1 MDLVR
6 RRLRNHRLDRSEF
19 RSPAAVVRW
28 SGAVQAQDYSGAKW
42 AIGLRAK
49 GVTEVDVDRAFDA
62 GAILRTHVLRPTW
75 HFVAPDDIRWMLDLT
90 APRIHAANGYAYR
103 IFDLDAAIF
112 RRSRKALA
120 RALRGGPA
128 RTRSELAPVLRREGI
143 AAEGI
148 RLAALMMDA
157 ELEGIVVSGPRRG
170 KQFTYALL
178 EERAPRARTLP
189 RDEALAELAK
199 RYFTSHGPATLR
211 DYAWWSGLT
220 VGDAIAGIEAVAPAL
235 QREVIDG
242 RSCWSVGT
250 KVPSPRASAT
260 AHLLPNYD
268 EYLVAYKDRGPV
280 VGAWRGDVF
289 AHHFVIDGQLAGR
302 WKRTLKKDAVVV
314 ESVPYR
320 RLSREYARALASAA
334 ERYGKFL
341 QLPVRMPRDG
351 GRPNIQ
357 PNG

>member
-6 RRLRNHRLDRSEF
+6 RRLRNHRLERSEF
-19 RSPAAVVRW
+19 RSPAEVVRW

-62 GAILRTHVLRPTW
+62 GAILRTHLLRPTW

-103 IFDLDAAIF
+103 LCELDASVF
-112 RRSRKALA
+112 RRSRKVLA
-120 RALRGGPA
+120 RALRGGRA
-128 RTRSELAPVLRREGI
+128 RTRSELASRLRSEGI
-143 AAEGI
+143 AAEGL

-157 ELEGIVVSGPRRG
+157 ELEGIVVSGPRPG
-170 KQFTYALL
+170 KQFTHALL
-178 EERAPRARTLP
+178 EERAPSARTLP
-189 RDEALAELAK
+189 RDESLVELAK

-220 VGDAIAGIEAVAPAL
+220 VGDARAGIEAAAPAL

-242 RSCWSVGT
+242 RTCWSVRT
-250 KVPSPRASAT
+250 KVPAPRASAA

-280 VGAWRGDVF
+280 VGPLRGDVF
-289 AHHFVIDGQLAGR
+289 AHHFVIDGRLAGT
-302 WKRTLKKDAVVV
+302 WKRALKKDAVQV
-314 ESVPYR
+314 EIVPYR
-320 RLSREYARALASAA
+320 RLSRECARALASAA
-334 ERYGKFL
+334 GRYGKYL
-341 QLPVRMPRDG
+341 QLPVRMPRAG
-351 GRPNIQ
+351 GQPNIQ
-357 PNG
+357 PKG

>member
-19 RSPAAVVRW
+19 RSPGDVVRW
-28 SGAVQAQDYSGAKW
+28 SGAVQAQDYAGARW

-49 GVTEVDVDRAFDA
+49 DLTDADVERAFDE
-62 GAILRTHVLRPTW
+62 GTILRTHLLRPTW
-75 HFVAPDDIRWMLDLT
+75 HFVTPADIRWMLALT
-90 APRIHAANGYAYR
+90 APRIHAANAYAYR
-103 IFDLDAAIF
+103 LCELDASAF
-112 RRSRKALA
+112 RRSRKVLE
-120 RALRGGPA
+120 RALRGGRA
-128 RTRSELAPVLRREGI
+128 RTRSELASILGREGI
-143 AAEGI
+143 AAEGL

-170 KQFTYALL
+170 KEFTYALL
-178 EERAPRARTLP
+178 AERAPSARTLP

-220 VGDAIAGIEAVAPAL
+220 VRDAKAGIEAVAPAL
-235 QREVIDG
+235 DEEVIAG
-242 RSCWSVGT
+242 RTCWSLAT

-260 AHLLPNYD
+260 AHLLPNFD

-280 VGAWRGDVF
+280 VGSLSGEVF
-289 AHHFVIDGQLAGR
+289 AHHFVIDGRLAGR
-302 WKRTLKKDAVVV
+302 WKRTLKKDSVLV
-314 ESVPYR
+314 EFIPNR

-351 GRPNIQ
+351 RRPNIQ
-357 PNG
+357 PKG

>member
-1 MDLVR
+1 MDLAR

-19 RSPAAVVRW
+19 RSPAEVVRW
-28 SGAVQAQDYSGAKW
+28 SGALQAQDYSGAKW

-62 GAILRTHVLRPTW
+62 GAILRTHALRPTW

-90 APRIHAANGYAYR
+90 APRIHAANGYTYR

-112 RRSRKALA
+112 RRSRKALS
-120 RALRGGPA
+120 RALRGGQE
-128 RTRSELAPVLRREGI
+128 RTRSELASVLRREGI

-178 EERAPRARTLP
+178 EERAPSARTLP

-220 VGDAIAGIEAVAPAL
+220 AGDAIAGIEAVAPAL
-235 QREVIDG
+235 QKEVIG
-242 RSCWSVGT
+242 SQTCWSVGT

-280 VGAWRGDVF
+280 VGPWRGDVF
-289 AHHFVIDGQLAGR
+289 AHHFVIDGRLAGR
-302 WKRTLKKDAVVV
+302 WKRALKKDAVLV

-320 RLSREYARALASAA
+320 RLSREEARALASAA
-334 ERYGKFL
+334 ERYGKYL
-341 QLPVRMPRDG
+341 QLPVRMPRAG

>member
-19 RSPAAVVRW
+19 RIPAEVVRW
-28 SGAVQAQDYSGAKW
+28 SGAVQAQDYSGARW

-49 GVTEVDVDRAFDA
+49 GVTEVDVDSAFDA

-75 HFVAPDDIRWMLDLT
+75 HFVAPDDVRWMLDLT

-103 IFDLDAAIF
+103 LCELEASVF
-112 RRSRKALA
+112 RRSRKVLA
-120 RALRGGPA
+120 RALRGGQA
-128 RTRSELAPVLRREGI
+128 RTRSDLASVLRREGI
-143 AAEGI
+143 AAEGL

-170 KQFTYALL
+170 KHFTYALL
-178 EERAPRARTLP
+178 EERAPSARRLP

-211 DYAWWSGLT
+211 DYVWWSGLT
-220 VGDAIAGIEAVAPAL
+220 VGDARVGIEAVAPAL

-242 RSCWSVGT
+242 RTCWSVRT
-250 KVPSPRASAT
+250 NVPAPKASAT
-260 AHLLPNYD
+260 AHLLPNFD

-280 VGAWRGDVF
+280 VGSSRGDVF
-289 AHHFVIDGQLAGR
+289 VHHFVIDGRLSGR
-302 WKRTLKKDAVVV
+302 WKRTLKKGAVLL

-320 RLSREYARALASAA
+320 RLSREEARALASAG
-334 ERYGKFL
+334 ERYGRFL
-341 QLPVRMPRDG
+341 QLPVRILRAG
-351 GRPNIQ
+351 ARQNIQ

>member
-1 MDLVR
+1 M
-6 RRLRNHRLDRSEF
+6 
-19 RSPAAVVRW
+19 
-28 SGAVQAQDYSGAKW
+28 QAQDYSGAKW

-90 APRIHAANGYAYR
+90 APRIHAANGYTYR

-112 RRSRKALA
+112 RRSRKALS
-120 RALRGGPA
+120 RALRGGQE
-128 RTRSELAPVLRREGI
+128 RTRSELASVLRREGI
-143 AAEGI
+143 AAEGV

-170 KQFTYALL
+170 KHFTYALL
-178 EERAPRARTLP
+178 EERATSARTLP

-211 DYAWWSGLT
+211 DYVWWSGLT
-220 VGDAIAGIEAVAPAL
+220 VGDASAGIEAVAPAL
-235 QREVIDG
+235 QREVLDG
-242 RSCWSVGT
+242 RTCWSVGT
-250 KVPSPRASAT
+250 KLPASRASAT

-280 VGAWRGDVF
+280 VGPWRGDVF
-289 AHHFVIDGQLAGR
+289 AHHFVIDGRLAGS
-302 WKRTLKKDAVVV
+302 WKRTLKKDAVLV

-320 RLSREYARALASAA
+320 RLRREDARALASAA
-334 ERYGKFL
+334 ERYGNFVER
-341 QLPVRMPRDG
+341 PVRMPRAA
-351 GRPNIQ
+351 R
-357 PNG
+357 